1 MIACAAPPS
10 GGRAVLTT
18 RFSRRFNLFC
28 MPEASQSTLTTIFS
42 SILKNFLSSGFQDK
56 VKNLEPAAITS
67 VIEIYQRIQSDLR
80 PTPAK
85 FHYQF
90 NLRDVSKVIQGIC
103 MVKPVS
109 ISNDELFMKLFVN
122 ESFRVFYD
130 RLINEADRQWF
141 KELILELLSK
151 NFKMSPDADDI
162 FVHNKIM
169 YGDLLKLDSP
179 VQYYECIQDKKKLLK
194 VLHGGLDEYNMSNS
208 SKMNLVLFDDA
219 IEHVLRIARVLK

>member
-1 MIACAAPPS
+1 MPAVEEYGAQPPIELLRLFIDRKGFYQRGEWFWKEIVDTVMIACAAPPS

-109 ISNDELFMKLFVN
+109 ISNDDLFMKLFVN

-141 KELILELLSK
+141 KELILDLLSK

-179 VQYYECIQDKKKLLK
+179 VQYYECI
-194 VLHGGLDEYNMSNS
+194 
-208 SKMNLVLFDDA
+208 
-219 IEHVLRIARVLK
+219 